1 MATTANDVWRL
12 LAELVEAQ
20 KETERR
26 LQETERLLKEQ
37 SLETERL
44 LREQA
49 LETEHLLK
57 GTERLLKEEAR
68 HLGQQIGKLGN
79 RLGEF
84 VEWQVRPAVLRLFQA
99 RGIAVNQLYG
109 ELILQD
115 GNETIEIDLLVV
127 NSDTAILVEVKSKLS
142 QADVND
148 HLERIAKFK
157 QLAHQYQSTK
167 ILGAV
172 AGMVVPPDVARYAY
186 RQGLFVLA
194 QSGDGVVILN
204 DDKFQPKAW

>member
-57 GTERLLKEEAR
+57 ATERLLKEEAR